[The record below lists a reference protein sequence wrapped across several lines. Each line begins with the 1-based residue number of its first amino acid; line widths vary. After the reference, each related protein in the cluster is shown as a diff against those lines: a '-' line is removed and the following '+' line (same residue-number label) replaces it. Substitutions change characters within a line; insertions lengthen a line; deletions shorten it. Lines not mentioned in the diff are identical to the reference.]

1 MTPAVTPP
9 PGMAPGAPPTS
20 QTAAPAGAQSSPQ
33 VEKGSRSVIQVV
45 QLLRGLAQD
54 FPQAA
59 PEIRQINDL
68 LRQAQLKI
76 MQNSQPGEPAAPP
89 MNG

>member
-1 MTPAVTPP
+1 MGSPAVSPP
-9 PGMAPGAPPTS
+9 PGMPPTP
-20 QTAAPAGAQSSPQ
+20 QTAAPAPTQPSPQ

-54 FPQAA
+54 FPAA
-59 PEIRQINDL
+59 SPEIREINDK
-68 LRQAQLKI
+68 LRQVQLKI
-76 MQNSQPGEPAAPP
+76 MQNSQPGEAAAPP